1 MAHFIDMWTGLG
13 RGARTGLVAGSVA
26 IVSVMIALGVWAYHP
41 EHQILFAD
49 LAPRDAGAMTAELD
63 KMKVPYSLGENGTA
77 ILVPREMVYK
87 TRLALM
93 GKEVPL
99 HGAVGFE
106 VFNNAD
112 FGMTEFVQKVNYLRA
127 IQGELTRTILAIDGV
142 QNARVHLA
150 IPENGLFK
158 KSVTKP
164 KASVTL
170 TMKNGQAMSEAQVAG
185 IQRLVAASVTD
196 IASGDVTVLDQHGVA
211 LTRVQGD
218 EESGAGSV
226 DASSAGSAQLDAK
239 RSTEEYMVK
248 KVTAVLDR
256 TFGPGQAIASV
267 DIVLNLDRARLTTE
281 EVIPAKGKAPEGAP
295 TGVTVRERQS
305 MREDAAPAGKQAS
318 ATVTTS
324 ESDYQVGRRVEQTS
338 VAAGTVRRMT
348 VSVVVKQ
355 ALTDAQLAKLREVVG
370 LALGFNAQRGDAIV
384 VNSMDRLV
392 SAIASPAL
400 PTPDLPNAAPATV
413 PAAAVSIASAGTR
426 SVADR
431 ASAEVVVWILAA
443 LVTLIALAVLVHALL
458 RRRAPAPVLLSVEQ
472 REKVLQDVR
481 RWVSAQG
488 VDDAVTGVPK

>member
-1 MAHFIDMWTGLG
+1 MAQLDDMWTALG
-13 RGARTGLVAGSVA
+13 RGARAGLIAGVLA
-26 IVSVMIALGVWAYHP
+26 IFALMISLGVWAYRP
-41 EHQILFAD
+41 DHQVLFAD
-49 LAPRDAGAMTAELD
+49 LAPRDAAAMTAELD
-63 KMKVPYSLGENGTA
+63 KMKVPYSLGENGTV

-158 KSVTKP
+158 KSATKP

-170 TMKNGQAMSEAQVAG
+170 TMKSGQAMSEAQVAG

-211 LTRVQGD
+211 LTRLQGD
-218 EESGAGSV
+218 EEGGLG
-226 DASSAGSAQLDAK
+226 DISAGSAQLDAK
-239 RSTEEYMVK
+239 RSTEQYMVK
-248 KVTAVLDR
+248 KVAAVLDR

-267 DIVLNLDRARLTTE
+267 DIVLNLDRAKLTTE
-281 EVIPAKGKAPEGAP
+281 EAIPAKGKPTEGAP
-295 TGVTVRERQS
+295 TGVLLRERQS
-305 MREDAAPAGKQAS
+305 MREEAATAGKQANP
-318 ATVTTS
+318 TVTTS
-324 ESDYQVGRRVEQTS
+324 ESDYQVGRRVEQTAIAS
-338 VAAGTVRRMT
+338 GTVRRMT

-392 SAIASPAL
+392 NAVVAPAVPMLDVAS
-400 PTPDLPNAAPATV
+400 AAPASALV
-413 PAAAVSIASAGTR
+413 NAAASGTR
-426 SVADR
+426 GTPDQASGKVVA
-431 ASAEVVVWILAA
+431 WILAGLIA
-443 LVTLIALAVLVHALL
+443 LIALAVLIYLLRGRAPSPALL
-458 RRRAPAPVLLSVEQ
+458 NEAQ
-472 REKVLQDVR
+472 REKLLHEVR
-481 RWVSAQG
+481 RWVAAQDT
-488 VDDAVTGVPK
+488 DDAATGVSK

>member
-1 MAHFIDMWTGLG
+1 MAQLNDMWTALS
-13 RGARTGLVAGSVA
+13 RGARFGLALGALLIVAA
-26 IVSVMIALGVWAYHP
+26 MIALGTWAYRP
-41 EHQILFAD
+41 DHQVLFAD
-49 LAPRDAGAMTAELD
+49 VAPRDAAAMTAELD

-93 GKEVPL
+93 GKDVPL

-158 KSVTKP
+158 KSATKP

-170 TMKNGQAMSEAQVAG
+170 TMKSGQVMSEAQVAG

-211 LTRVQGD
+211 LTRLRADD
-218 EESGAGSV
+218 ED
-226 DASSAGSAQLDAK
+226 DASGSGQLDAK
-239 RSTEEYMVK
+239 RSLEQYMVK
-248 KVTAVLDR
+248 KVAAVLDR
-256 TFGPGQAIASV
+256 TFGPGEAIASV
-267 DIVLNLDRARLTTE
+267 DILLNLDRGKLTTE
-281 EVIPAKGKAPEGAP
+281 EVIPAKSKAADTAP
-295 TGVTVRERQS
+295 TGVVVRERQS
-305 MREDAAPAGKQAS
+305 MRDDASTSGKAATAS
-318 ATVTTS
+318 LTTS
-324 ESDYQVGRRVEQTS
+324 ESDYQVGRRVEQTAI
-338 VAAGTVRRMT
+338 AAGTVRRMT
-348 VSVVVKQ
+348 VSVVVRQ

-392 SAIASPAL
+392 DIAAPPAATL
-400 PTPDLPNAAPATV
+400 DVAAPAPSGSTTV
-413 PAAAVSIASAGTR
+413 VTKPGVVERTERALPDR
-426 SVADR
+426 ESVA
-431 ASAEVVVWILAA
+431 VVAWIQAA
-443 LVTLIALAVLVHALL
+443 LVVLIILALLVHALL
-458 RRRAPAPVLLSVEQ
+458 RRRKPAVVPLSAAQ
-472 REKVLQDVR
+472 REKVLHDVR
-481 RWVSAQG
+481 RWIAAQSDAEEAQG
-488 VDDAVTGVPK
+488 VSK